1 MGKININDI
10 EQKKILTTKE
20 LTHGSFSMG
29 VQTTTS
35 SGIEASTSTYKKINL
50 KNMHIEN
57 KNRN

>member
-1 MGKININDI
+1 MKN
-10 EQKKILTTKE
+10 KKILTTKE

-35 SGIEASTSTYKKINL
+35 SGIEALTSSYKKINL